1 VPSCRPSP
9 ASVFNQ
15 PGRYAAFFL
24 NAIHNIRL

>member
-15 PGRYAAFFL
+15 PGRYAAFLFTR
-24 NAIHNIRL
+24 IHNFWV